1 MFVVAEGTVG
11 FLLVYFLM
19 ICLW

>member
-1 MFVVAEGTVG
+1 MFIVAEGTVG